1 MTSSDGGS
9 PRPRPPQASASRSTS
24 RSPGAAV
31 ESRAGSNDEETST
44 TSPPIAVSLRC
55 LAAWLDVAPQLV
67 GQKSFLAVTSYWD
80 IRTRH
85 LPVWLDEL
93 AWSDT
98 VEVGSLAEA
107 NWRQFGFSI
116 PPELPRAFEGSFVS
130 FRWRV
135 VATRRRRVGHAEAS
149 VPMILRERQTIP
161 CLRIETS
168 PLGTWRLLEWKS
180 EESMMVRS
188 GSAMS
193 GMRIAAP
200 KTRRFPARPRSRRSR
215 AGGAD
220 GFRMI
225 GASCA

>member
-1 MTSSDGGS
+1 MLLTEVPDDFIGRGFAPAQTAAGFGISLDVAEPWGGGRVEGRVERRGDKHDESS
-9 PRPRPPQASASRSTS
+9 
-24 RSPGAAV
+24 
-31 ESRAGSNDEETST
+31 
-44 TSPPIAVSLRC
+44 IAVSLRC

-67 GQKSFLAVTSYWD
+67 GQKSFLSVTSYWD

-98 VEVGSLAEA
+98 IDVGSLAEA

-180 EESMMVRS
+180 EGEHDGAVWECDVRYEDRRS
-188 GSAMS
+188 ED
-193 GMRIAAP
+193 AP
-200 KTRRFPARPRSRRSR
+200 LPGETQEQEVSRRR
-215 AGGAD
+215 
-220 GFRMI
+220 R
-225 GASCA
+225 